1 MKNIYLLLI
10 SLMTTFYGF
19 SQKTINVTVSD
30 DQGPLPGAT
39 IIIQGSSTGVTTDFD
54 GNYSIEASEG
64 DVLEF
69 SYIGME
75 GQTVTVSNIPT
86 AKPSGDNFVRGVR
99 LYRSVTS
106 ASASDFFLLDT
117 LF

>member
-19 SQKTINVTVSD
+19 SQKTINGTVSD

-54 GNYSIEASEG
+54 VTGSI
-64 DVLEF
+64 
-69 SYIGME
+69 
-75 GQTVTVSNIPT
+75 SNPEII
-86 AKPSGDNFVRGVR
+86 R
-99 LYRSVTS
+99 LDR
-106 ASASDFFLLDT
+106 
-117 LF
+117 

>member
-10 SLMTTFYGF
+10 SLMTSFYGF
-19 SQKTINVTVSD
+19 SQKTINGTVSD

-39 IIIQGSSTGVTTDFD
+39 IVIQGSSTGVTTDFD

-64 DVLEF
+64 DTLEF

-75 GQTVTVSNIPT
+75 GQTVTVGSQDTIDVIMTSSTRN
-86 AKPSGDNFVRGVR
+86 
-99 LYRSVTS
+99 RSWFYY
-106 ASASDFFLLDT
+106 DRK
-117 LF
+117 